1 MVRQMVVTI
10 VATHTKL
17 EELSGIGFA
26 YWFISR
32 GTVGST
38 YIQSVP
44 RFNLHSSADTVQ
56 LLQLTPLASHPWTS
70 LHTPQAHC

>member
-56 LLQLTPLASHPWTS
+56 LLGGWVGKKIFYGYLKDA
-70 LHTPQAHC
+70 